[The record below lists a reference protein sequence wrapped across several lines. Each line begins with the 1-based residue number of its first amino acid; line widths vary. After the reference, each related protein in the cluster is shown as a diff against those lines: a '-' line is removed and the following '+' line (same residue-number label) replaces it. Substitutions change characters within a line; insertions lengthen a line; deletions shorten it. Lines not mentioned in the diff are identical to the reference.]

1 MPAPSVFRLAITP
14 RWIALGLIALLFGLA
29 ALGLGRWQWDR
40 TQDIVQAERVSQSQ
54 AVAIEDVT
62 TVGEDFDNPVIGR
75 PVFADG
81 EYVADVQTPVLFR
94 SVGDGQPGVWILTP
108 LTLSDGSAIAVL
120 RGWAPSAAEA
130 PVPAGAVQVRG
141 IWHPNERFYR
151 DEVFNTDGVVAI
163 SSERLRERWNLPLR
177 PGFIMLTEQQPTSD
191 LALVPQTVQ
200 TANVPFP
207 IQNLFYAVQWLVF
220 AAFAVFV
227 YVRWLRME
235 ARQRVESAASD

>member
-1 MPAPSVFRLAITP
+1 MAAPSLLRLALTP
-14 RWIALGLIALLFGLA
+14 RWIALGLIALIFGVA

-62 TVGEDFDNPVIGR
+62 SVGEDFDNPVIGR
-75 PVFADG
+75 PVFARG
-81 EYVADVQTPVLFR
+81 EYIAPLQTPVLYR
-94 SVGDGQPGVWILTP
+94 SVDDQPGVWILTP
-108 LTLSDGSAIAVL
+108 LALSDGSAIAVL
-120 RGWAPSAAEA
+120 RGWAPNVDAA
-130 PVPAGAVQVRG
+130 PVPEGAVEVSG

-151 DEVFNTDGVVAI
+151 DEVFNPDGVVAI
-163 SSERLRERWNLPLR
+163 STERLRDRWNLPLR
-177 PGFIMLTEQQPTSD
+177 PGFIMLTEQQPASD

-235 ARQRVESAASD
+235 ARQNVASDASD